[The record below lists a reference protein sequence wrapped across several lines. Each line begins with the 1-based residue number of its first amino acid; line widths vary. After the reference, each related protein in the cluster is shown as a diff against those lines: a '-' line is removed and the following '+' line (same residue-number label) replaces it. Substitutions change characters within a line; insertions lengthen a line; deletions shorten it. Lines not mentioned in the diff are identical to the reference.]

1 MQVSEFVTSL
11 VERGVL
17 TFHTTDEGWLTYR
30 VDQQKYL
37 IHQYIDESWLDVYE
51 ISISESLAHESR
63 YGVWFESIESSHFIQ
78 MEYDVDVSKFKLL
91 KITEVA
97 I

>member
-17 TFHTTDEGWLTYR
+17 TFHTNDEGWLTYR

-37 IHQYIDESWLDVYE
+37 IHQNIDESWLDVYE
-51 ISISESLAHESR
+51 MAISESIATSGE
-63 YGVWFESIESSHFIQ
+63 YGLWIESIESSHFIQ
-78 MEYDVDVSKFKLL
+78 MGDDVDVSKFKLL